1 MVFNSLLTNIINEH
15 APIKSKVLKRTQVP
29 YMNSKLRKAINVKNM
44 LWRKYNKIRSR
55 INWERY
61 RTHRN
66 YVSKLRKQSMNS
78 YLVNKCNGPTTG
90 REFWNTVKP
99 LISTK
104 NMSSNDNIMLMENG
118 EVIREPN
125 KLCNVFNDYFVNIA
139 KDIGINDP
147 IKYDDT
153 IYTLNQ

>member
-1 MVFNSLLTNIINEH
+1 MS
-15 APIKSKVLKRTQVP
+15 
-29 YMNSKLRKAINVKNM
+29 
-44 LWRKYNKIRSR
+44 
-55 INWERY
+55 
-61 RTHRN
+61 RN
-66 YVSKLRKQSMNS
+66 YVKKGMNS
-78 YLVNKCNGPTTG
+78 YLVDKCNGPTTG

-104 NMSSNDNIMLMENG
+104 SMSSNDNIMLMENG

-153 IYTLNQ
+153 IESIISQYMHHSSIEKIKENYNGMSGFNFKLYIMFIKQIKC

>member
-1 MVFNSLLTNIINEH
+1 MLLEIDDSYCFFNSLLTNIINEH
-15 APIKSKVLKRTQVP
+15 DPIKSKVLKRTQVP

-44 LWRKYNKIRSR
+44 LWRKYYKIRSR

-66 YVSKLRKQSMNS
+66 YVSKLRKESMNS
-78 YLVNKCNGPTTG
+78 YLVDTCNGPTTG

-104 NMSSNDNIMLMENG
+104 NMSSNDNIMLMVNG
-118 EVIREPN
+118 EVIR
-125 KLCNVFNDYFVNIA
+125 
-139 KDIGINDP
+139 
-147 IKYDDT
+147 
-153 IYTLNQ
+153 